1 MVSQLKRAFS
11 FASPVSS
18 STDSTWPTFDQEAL
32 VRAVADFSAD
42 QTPVWPEGTSPAL
55 IQALTQMK
63 DARLK
68 ASTRCLGAV
77 IQSSMDAAHA
87 QADLSRVY
95 NLASET
101 ENEARAMAAAIE
113 ELNASIN
120 QIADTADRSSHSLN
134 AAVSRASQSAQGVR
148 QTTEAMARVTVSLDQ
163 VNHQVEDLREASDQI
178 GGIVNAIEQIASQTN
193 LLALNATIE
202 AARAGEAGRGF
213 AVVASEVKALSMQT
227 ARSTDEVKSRIGRL
241 EAAVAAIRKS
251 LDEAHSLA
259 NESRAL
265 ADTANVGVQDATD
278 LVEDSARTVSA
289 IAQILGE
296 QTAATGE
303 LTRGVTR
310 VADNS
315 TRTQAAVDTVVTA
328 VVRTEKSLGIT
339 LSELEQEQIPDFV
352 LYRAKVDHILW
363 KKRLATLLSGRESLN
378 DSELSDHHAC
388 RLGKW
393 YTSAKSSPLGRHPA
407 FINLEA
413 PHQKVHVEGKKAAEL
428 YKSGDKAGAEAAF
441 ERMVEASTHVVE
453 GLDQLISAASG
464 TRRTDAA
471 A

>member
-11 FASPVSS
+11 FSSPASDPSWTATPEYDQAGLANAVS
-18 STDSTWPTFDQEAL
+18 AL
-32 VRAVADFSAD
+32 CAGE
-42 QTPVWPEGTSPAL
+42 TPSWPEGTSPEL
-55 IQALTQMK
+55 IQALTAMK
-63 DARLK
+63 EARLK

-95 NLASET
+95 NFASET

-120 QIADTADRSSHSLN
+120 QIADTADRSSLSLN
-134 AAVSRASQSAQGVR
+134 SAVSRASQSAQGVR

-259 NESRAL
+259 NESRSL
-265 ADTANVGVQDATD
+265 ADTANAGVQEATD
-278 LVEDSARTVSA
+278 LVEDSARTVSV

-310 VADNS
+310 VAENS
-315 TRTQAAVDTVVTA
+315 THTQTAVDTVVTA
-328 VVRTEKSLGIT
+328 VVRSEKSLGIT

-378 DSELSDHHAC
+378 ANELSDHHAC

-393 YTSAKSSPLGRHPA
+393 YTSAKASPLGRHPA
-407 FINLEA
+407 FISLEA

-441 ERMVEASTHVVE
+441 ERMVEASGHVVE
-453 GLDQLISAASG
+453 GLDQLI
-464 TRRTDAA
+464 RAA
-471 A
+471 ADSRRAGTAG